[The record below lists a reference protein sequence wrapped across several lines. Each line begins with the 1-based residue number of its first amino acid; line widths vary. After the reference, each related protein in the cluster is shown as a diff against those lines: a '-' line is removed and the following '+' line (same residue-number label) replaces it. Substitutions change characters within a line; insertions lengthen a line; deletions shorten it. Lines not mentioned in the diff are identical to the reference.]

1 MKIAVVGEQSRK
13 SGGNYHQSLKTYKI
27 LSNIKKFKFVFLAI
41 NSKNKKN
48 EIDEDLINYKTNFID
63 QLFFLFYSSKIF
75 KSLLK
80 KFKIQNKFEKFIK
93 KREIDFIVFL
103 GCSRLSSFCDK
114 INYAT
119 YIYEFHHLFRPDL
132 PEYKGWSDFD
142 FREDLLKTNVKKSLS
157 LIVDTQK
164 KAEDLIKYYNCY
176 EKKINIIPLSPNISA
191 LEKDSQELCSK
202 NIDNYI
208 SKNNEYF
215 FYPAQYWPHKNHY
228 YILSAVQSL
237 NSRYNKL
244 AKFVFTGY
252 KKNNFQY
259 LNEKA
264 KEFNLTNQITFLEYL
279 SDEDI
284 KVLYKNCKA
293 LIMPSL
299 VGYSSLP
306 LYESFYFEK
315 PVFYSKD
322 LLDTSLQKFV
332 NEIDLKDPNNLSDEI
347 NNFDKNINRIN
358 GKVKIAKQYFA
369 ENLSDEKITS
379 KYLSFFDKISYQ
391 TKLYK

>member
-1 MKIAVVGEQSRK
+1 MRIAVVGTHSRE
-13 SGGNYHQSLKTYKI
+13 GGGSYHQSSKTYKI
-27 LSNIKKFKFVFLAI
+27 LSGIKEFKFKFLTI
-41 NSKNKKN
+41 NSKNNHEDIN
-48 EIDEDLINYKTNFID
+48 ENFINYNTNFID
-63 QLFFLFYSSKIF
+63 QLFFLFYSSNIF

-93 KREIDFIVFL
+93 KKDIDFIIFL
-103 GCSRLSSFCDK
+103 GCSRLSLFCDK

-119 YIYEFHHLFRPDL
+119 YIYEFHHIFRPDL
-132 PEYKGWSDFD
+132 PEYKGWTDFD

-164 KAEDLIKYYNCY
+164 KAKDLIKYYNCY
-176 EKKINIIPLSPNISA
+176 EKKINVIPLSPNISA

-202 NIDNYI
+202 DIDNYI
-208 SKNNEYF
+208 NTNKDYF

-228 YILSAVQSL
+228 YILSAIKSL
-237 NSRYNKL
+237 NTNYNKS
-244 AKFVFTGY
+244 AKFIFTGY

-259 LNEKA
+259 LSEKV
-264 KEFNLTNQITFLEYL
+264 KEFDLTNQVSFFEYL
-279 SDEDI
+279 NDQDI

-293 LIMPSL
+293 LVMTSL

-322 LLDTSLQKFV
+322 LLDESLQKFV
-332 NEIDLKDPNNLSDEI
+332 NEIDLKDPNSLSDEI
-347 NNFDKNINRIN
+347 NNFDKNIHKIN
-358 GKVKIAKQYFA
+358 EKVKIAKQHFT
-369 ENLSDEKITS
+369 ENLSDGKITS
-379 KYLSFFDKISYQ
+379 KYYNFLKNINYQ

>member
-1 MKIAVVGEQSRK
+1 MKIAIVGEQSRK

-41 NSKNKKN
+41 NLKNKNDK
-48 EIDEDLINYKTNFID
+48 IDEDLINYKTNFID

-93 KREIDFIVFL
+93 KREIDLIVFL
-103 GCSRLSSFCDK
+103 GCSRLSLFCDK

-132 PEYKGWSDFD
+132 PEYKGWSNFD

-191 LEKDSQELCSK
+191 LEKDSQGLCSK
-202 NIDNYI
+202 DIDNYI
-208 SKNNEYF
+208 SKNNEYY

-237 NSRYNKL
+237 NSRYNKS

-259 LNEKA
+259 LNEKT
-264 KEFNLTNQITFLEYL
+264 KEFNLTNQITFFEYL